1 MAQFVPRERIPGGV
15 EEQNVFLNGRWVTGT
30 GDDDEYVKKSISSDG
45 LYSPEE
51 SGVEVAGVLQ
61 PILKLLEPRS
71 RSNVEE
77 GNVQGGCMR
86 SWRGELRGSGSG
98 LERDTR
104 GGGGDEGGR
113 RRQEMTTGGESK
125 RIYVRR
131 WEGVRRM
138 SKEELVRLAKDESS
152 HVYVV
157 YGGRVMT
164 PETINRLKDDAIVR
178 VVDRMMGGGRKK
190 KAAPRNKGESN
201 MSATDE
207 SSSSTLS
214 SERLSLITGVNE
226 VFGSEAVEQMKTIAY
241 NGQGGWVEAW
251 ARKIMEV
258 GEEKEEEVLGY
269 LCGMARVECGDVGA
283 ETMIGEIR
291 KFIREQR
298 RVEKDRR
305 MKDEQEERRQRW
317 EKDGEI
323 WEPAGRETG
332 KETAEDARGDEPAV
346 VEETSKEERES
357 ECPED
362 GSGRRR
368 NSGRKRK
375 SSNRRRSGG
384 SKRRLSRRRRG
395 SSSKRR
401 LSRRRRGSSNKR
413 RPSRR
418 RHDGSNGSKKKQQ
431 GSNDSRRR
439 KKCGGSK
446 SIRKRRPGE
455 KANEGGRGS
464 RTR

>member
-1 MAQFVPRERIPGGV
+1 MVPERRCKTAGVPVAGVMAAAWCERLQKRVEEIVEVVKIVLEERVRRRIVERAADVRGQRIEGEVVDGNGFISAAKLRQVVTNLGEKLTDEEVDEIIREVDVEVTKEERRMHPGETERVAQEGEKYEDEDEANVVGRMQERVIEGIMNVPIPQATEDVELIPRDEVQDRALEQVVAMPVSRARDEMVISSNADASATDSLDPSCELYEVEEYDEIQMLERGHRRWRSGETRGMRRGVTGEMAQFVPRERIPGGV

-71 RSNVEE
+71 RSNVED
-77 GNVQGGCMR
+77 GNVKGGCMR

-104 GGGGDEGGR
+104 GGDEGGR

-190 KAAPRNKGESN
+190 KAAPRNKGESD

-214 SERLSLITGVNE
+214 SERLSLITG
-226 VFGSEAVEQMKTIAY
+226 
-241 NGQGGWVEAW
+241 
-251 ARKIMEV
+251 
-258 GEEKEEEVLGY
+258 
-269 LCGMARVECGDVGA
+269 
-283 ETMIGEIR
+283 
-291 KFIREQR
+291 
-298 RVEKDRR
+298 
-305 MKDEQEERRQRW
+305 
-317 EKDGEI
+317 
-323 WEPAGRETG
+323 
-332 KETAEDARGDEPAV
+332 
-346 VEETSKEERES
+346 
-357 ECPED
+357 
-362 GSGRRR
+362 
-368 NSGRKRK
+368 
-375 SSNRRRSGG
+375 
-384 SKRRLSRRRRG
+384 
-395 SSSKRR
+395 
-401 LSRRRRGSSNKR
+401 
-413 RPSRR
+413 
-418 RHDGSNGSKKKQQ
+418 
-431 GSNDSRRR
+431 
-439 KKCGGSK
+439 
-446 SIRKRRPGE
+446 
-455 KANEGGRGS
+455 
-464 RTR
+464 